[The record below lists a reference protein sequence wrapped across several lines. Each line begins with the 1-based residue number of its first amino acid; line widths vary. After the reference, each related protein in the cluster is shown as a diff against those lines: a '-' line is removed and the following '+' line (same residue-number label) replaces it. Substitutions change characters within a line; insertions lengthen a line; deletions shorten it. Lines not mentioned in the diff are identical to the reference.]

1 MARKII
7 QGVILDDRLYL
18 TLAELSRASTRH
30 AEWIIELV
38 DEGILEPQ
46 GREPGDWRFPAESL
60 TRAHKAM
67 RIQRDLQVN
76 IAGVALVLELKDQL
90 DVLRARL
97 RRIEH
102 SGNGDRFHK
111 PG

>member
-7 QGVILDDRLYL
+7 NGVILDDRLYL
-18 TLAELSRASTRH
+18 SLAELSRASTRH

-46 GREPGDWRFPAESL
+46 GEEPRDWRFPADSL

-76 IAGVALVLELKDQL
+76 LAGVALILELKDQL
-90 DVLRARL
+90 DQLRARL

-102 SGNGDRFHK
+102 SGNHR
-111 PG
+111 

>member
-1 MARKII
+1 MAREII
-7 QGVILDDRLYL
+7 NGVILDERLFL

-46 GREPGDWRFPAESL
+46 GQEPRDWRFPAESL

-76 IAGVALVLELKDQL
+76 LAGVALILELKDQL
-90 DVLRARL
+90 DLLRARL
-97 RRIEH
+97 RRIDHE
-102 SGNGDRFHK
+102 GNHR
-111 PG
+111 

>member
-7 QGVILDDRLYL
+7 NGVILDERLFL

-46 GREPGDWRFPAESL
+46 GQEPRDWRFPAESL

-76 IAGVALVLELKDQL
+76 LAGVALILELKDQL
-90 DVLRARL
+90 DLLRARL
-97 RRIEH
+97 RRIDHE
-102 SGNGDRFHK
+102 GNHR
-111 PG
+111 

>member
-7 QGVILDDRLYL
+7 NGVILDERLFL

-46 GREPGDWRFPAESL
+46 GQEPRDWRFPADSL

-76 IAGVALVLELKDQL
+76 LAGVALILELKDQL
-90 DVLRARL
+90 DLLRARL
-97 RRIEH
+97 RRIDHE
-102 SGNGDRFHK
+102 GNHR
-111 PG
+111 